1 MNALT
6 AAFDRIRNEGRLGLV
21 GYLPAGY
28 PDPDRFIQYT
38 RAAFASGLDI
48 LEIGL
53 PARRAPFDGDIIRNA
68 LEGLTAQGLNIEDA
82 LLLGG
87 QVLQESRAPGI
98 VMVYASELKAY
109 GSQNLLQACAR
120 LGIAGVLPVGMH
132 PSDWPGFA
140 RIAHRFEVAPI
151 AFVSAQAEP
160 YELNDF
166 ARLADGFLYLQ
177 SQNGST
183 GQQGDFGPDVNDR
196 IANLRVAT
204 RSNPLP
210 IAVGF
215 GVRRPEDIA
224 QIAALDADGAIV
236 GTALVEA
243 ATQGENAVRDLV
255 SSLSAAAQS
264 ASWRRIK

>member
-6 AAFDRIRNEGRLGLV
+6 TAFDRIKNDARLALV

-28 PDPDRFIQYT
+28 PDPDRFLQYART
-38 RAAFASGLDI
+38 AFESGLDI

-53 PARRAPFDGDIIRNA
+53 PARQAPFDGEVIRTV
-68 LEGLTAQGLNIEDA
+68 LEDLTERGLSIEDA
-82 LLLGG
+82 LDLGG
-87 QVLQESRAPGI
+87 QALRESSAPGI
-98 VMVYASELKAY
+98 IMVYASELRAY
-109 GSQNLLQACAR
+109 GSQNMLQACAR
-120 LGIAGVLPVGMH
+120 LGIDGVLPVAMH
-132 PSDWPGFA
+132 PVDWSGFA
-140 RIAHRFEVAPI
+140 RTARRFQIAPI

-160 YELNDF
+160 DELNDF
-166 ARLADGFLYLQ
+166 TRLADGFLYLQ

-183 GQQGDFGPDVNDR
+183 GQQGDFGPDVSKR
-196 IANLRVAT
+196 IASLRSAT

-224 QIAALDADGAIV
+224 QIAALGADGAIV

-243 ATQGENAVRDLV
+243 AAQGMNAVCDLV

-264 ASWRRIK
+264 VGGA